1 MIYYQSIHIQLNR
14 FYKEDLK
21 MKNLIS
27 YFDIPIIILVIYLAI
42 IKWKKQNIYYEG
54 CKEQL
59 EINESKGIFD
69 TNGSNSLRISDR
81 YTKAILLLIIVCGI
95 LAIYNRLNGNMPNIF
110 LILKALIIDK
120 FKY

>member
-1 MIYYQSIHIQLNR
+1 
-14 FYKEDLK
+14 